1 MKRKGRGGERE
12 GRRRKRGIFRPRMS
26 FHVGR
31 PHPVGEGRE
40 RRAKDVDDLEV
51 EEQEGEE
58 EVKEHQESRG
68 SAFHLRFLRL

>member
-1 MKRKGRGGERE
+1 
-12 GRRRKRGIFRPRMS
+12 MS